1 MGVDSLWS
9 QTRLYNKSYLINFR
23 RWNYNFTFYYYYR
36 ICNLSA
42 LLLNATPLVRRFFAK
57 MSKKRQRC
65 AVVNIG
71 GDSRNFANL
80 QIVNETANAMLQQ
93 CWLSWF

>member
-9 QTRLYNKSYLINFR
+9 QTLLYNKSYNFR
-23 RWNYNFTFYYYYR
+23 RWNYNFTFYYYR

-65 AVVNIG
+65 AVVNIEN
-71 GDSRNFANL
+71 NFSISAKLTDVSSFEFNT
-80 QIVNETANAMLQQ
+80 I
-93 CWLSWF
+93 LSVYTRLSF